1 MTGCL
6 GNAWVSHG
14 GKAALWTAAQDERFA
29 MAILAQS
36 GCAGAALWK
45 RNLGE
50 NLEKMVTPDHNR
62 SGEHSVETFDWLQF
76 LEFAGKH
83 LQRP

>member
-1 MTGCL
+1 MTGCF
-6 GNAWVSHG
+6 GNDWVSHG

-45 RNLGE
+45 RNFGE
-50 NLEKMVTPDHNR
+50 NMEKMVTPNHNR
-62 SGEHSVETFDWLQF
+62 AGGHSVEVSECLRFM
-76 LEFAGKH
+76 ESAGNR
-83 LQRP
+83 LRRP

>member
-1 MTGCL
+1 MD
-6 GNAWVSHG
+6 G
-14 GKAALWTAAQDERFA
+14 GAGRRVRNGDPGPER
-29 MAILAQS
+29 L
-36 GCAGAALWK
+36 CGAALWK